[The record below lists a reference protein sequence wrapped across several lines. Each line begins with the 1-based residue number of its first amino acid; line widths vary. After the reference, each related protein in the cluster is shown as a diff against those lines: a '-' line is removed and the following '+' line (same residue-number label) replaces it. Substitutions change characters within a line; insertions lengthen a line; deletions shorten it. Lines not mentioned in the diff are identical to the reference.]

1 MAQSLIDTIN
11 SFSSFKFDAD
21 KNRVVS
27 LEDYE
32 GTDVEEFLGIQY
44 LLDCNKVMY
53 SFEKDFEIQII
64 SRKK

>member
-1 MAQSLIDTIN
+1 MAQSVIDTIN

-32 GTDVEEFLGIQY
+32 GTDVEEFLDIQY

-53 SFEKDFEIQII
+53 SFEKNFEIQII

>member
-32 GTDVEEFLGIQY
+32 GTDVEEFLDIQY

-53 SFEKDFEIQII
+53 SFEKNFEIQII